1 MALKWTDFTMEFS
14 AMSVGMPELPAPCL
28 EVPGTQ
34 IPSQKG
40 PVRSVLSAENWNF
53 GYRTE
58 TPFTEGKFRSTR
70 GKPGAESADN
80 CTAQHNRLRKGG

>member
-14 AMSVGMPELPAPCL
+14 AMSAGMPGLPAPCL
-28 EVPGTQ
+28 EGPGTQ

-40 PVRSVLSAENWNF
+40 PVHGVLSAENRNF

-58 TPFTEGKFRSTR
+58 TPVHKRETGGRECRR
-70 GKPGAESADN
+70 LYHR
-80 CTAQHNRLRKGG
+80 QHNRLRKGDEFR